1 MMNNMWTMETVTIP
15 SKREV
20 DFFTVSYTNGSTVYM
35 LAINEIKLILDEECY
50 EKHLV
55 PIITQ
60 SAKDEFFDILPKD
73 KIPSHIFE
81 EDSTSKWQRFFLF
94 VNTNKKQ
101 VIFYESNTDREILLE
116 GDDYAKII
124 TYFHDNFYTSWIF
137 STTNI
142 NYQVDGFKSSE

>member
-1 MMNNMWTMETVTIP
+1 MNNMWTMETVTIP

-55 PIITQ
+55 PIINP

-73 KIPSHIFE
+73 K
-81 EDSTSKWQRFFLF
+81 
-94 VNTNKKQ
+94 TNS
-101 VIFYESNTDREILLE
+101 YL
-116 GDDYAKII
+116 
-124 TYFHDNFYTSWIF
+124 
-137 STTNI
+137 
-142 NYQVDGFKSSE
+142 

>member
-1 MMNNMWTMETVTIP
+1 MNNMWTVETVTTP

-35 LAINEIKLILDEECY
+35 VTINDIKLIPDDDYYEE
-50 EKHLV
+50 HIV
-55 PIITQ
+55 PIINPST
-60 SAKDEFFDILPKD
+60 KDEFFGILPKD

-81 EDSTSKWQRFFLF
+81 EDGNPKKWQRFLLF

-101 VIFYESNTDREILLE
+101 VIFYESNTDKEILLE

-137 STTNI
+137 NTTNI
-142 NYQVDGFKSSE
+142 NYQVDRFKDSE